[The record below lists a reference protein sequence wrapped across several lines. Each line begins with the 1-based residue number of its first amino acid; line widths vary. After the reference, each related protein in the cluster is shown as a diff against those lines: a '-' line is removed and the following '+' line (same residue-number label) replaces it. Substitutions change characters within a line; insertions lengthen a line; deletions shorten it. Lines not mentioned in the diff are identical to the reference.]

1 VDKRYLHAF
10 LSPPKFVIGGIEMD
24 YFCPRHFITLQ
35 IIDSPFL
42 NPTNRSLGGKDLFTA
57 LRICSTEN
65 WIKSLDNLSILE
77 RWRYLKIECIP
88 ENKQKAFT
96 EFGEYL
102 TQSMSV
108 PKIWV
113 KDSDKSEGKKPTNI
127 PETLSLVVILMTKF
141 GFSEMDAWNMP
152 FSKAIWYSTAY
163 ASQEGAEI
171 SVITTGQEES
181 ESKDLSK
188 LEDFEKR
195 MSEIVTAKAKTENE
209 KAKRVN
215 RR

>member
-1 VDKRYLHAF
+1 
-10 LSPPKFVIGGIEMD
+10 M
-24 YFCPRHFITLQ
+24 
-35 IIDSPFL
+35 
-42 NPTNRSLGGKDLFTA
+42 
-57 LRICSTEN
+57 RICSTEN

-113 KDSDKSEGKKPTNI
+113 KDNDKSEGKKPTNI

-141 GFSEMDAWNMP
+141 GFSETDAWNMP

-195 MSEIVTAKAKTENE
+195 MSEIVTAKAKTATER
-209 KAKRVN
+209 AKRIN
-215 RR
+215 RK